1 MTEEEARNV
10 IIQDGPS
17 GKLYMRCSLTG
28 HNLVEETNPGLQ
40 GLELQPMCGAA
51 KRLQTR
57 ATLEFLHHAPPA
69 DPDFRIGVF
78 IPADGARGG
87 VAKSFLEHTH
97 PNTYST
103 TAALQQLLLLLTRPA
118 AGSGAK
124 QWLWCPDT

>member
-17 GKLYMRCSLTG
+17 GKLYMRCRLTG
-28 HNLVEETNPGLQ
+28 HNLVEKTNPGLQ

-87 VAKSFLEHTH
+87 VAKSFLEHTPKH
-97 PNTYST
+97 LQHYSSF
-103 TAALQQLLLLLTRPA
+103 TAALA
-118 AGSGAK
+118 ATYKACCW
-124 QWLWCPDT
+124 QRRETVALVP